1 MKLEGKPGE
10 RLSWAPRKQ
19 GVPRKQN
26 TAGGGRHLNTSP
38 LISMR
43 TDTHTPADTV
53 ASCI

>member
-26 TAGGGRHLNTSP
+26 TAGGGRHLSTSSSDFHEDRYSHP
-38 LISMR
+38 
-43 TDTHTPADTV
+43 
-53 ASCI
+53 C